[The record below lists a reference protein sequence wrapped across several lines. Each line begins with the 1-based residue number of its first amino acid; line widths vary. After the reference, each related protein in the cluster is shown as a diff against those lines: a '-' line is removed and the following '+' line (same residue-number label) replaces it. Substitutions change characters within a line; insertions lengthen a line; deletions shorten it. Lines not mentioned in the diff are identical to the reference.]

1 MPKTLGVK
9 TQISQKCIKI
19 FDMLSKMH
27 AKDAF
32 WMSLFF
38 KIFFSCTIIVI
49 SRKYGGDKNVKM
61 CKIYLKVTDFSLTFL
76 KSRKKR

>member
-9 TQISQKCIKI
+9 TQISQKSIKI

-32 WMSLFF
+32 WISLFF
-38 KIFFSCTIIVI
+38 KIFSCTIIVTF
-49 SRKYGGDKNVKM
+49 RKEGGDKNVKK
-61 CKIYLKVTDFSLTFL
+61 CKIHLKVTDFSLKFL
-76 KSRKKR
+76 KSRNKR